1 MKKNFK
7 LCILLL
13 TIAFLICGC
22 GKTTKTEETAEKQ
35 KDNHYLENKNLEVFD
50 DTAIQKMLEL
60 PAVGED
66 AYYKQ
71 FQSEDAY
78 EEKIDFEGIKADEPY
93 QVRLRDADRYGDS
106 CNLLID
112 VFIRSYMSAQ
122 EQQKYDPNED
132 YFQTTVEVL
141 SSNLLAGD
149 RNEFIMLVDFR
160 KYVPEEEISWYR
172 QEHSEWGQVVTT
184 KDGTWLYGNWAIHG
198 RMAKDYVFELTG
210 VADGEQTLA
219 AFYEKYPE
227 YQSFY
232 ENIPDIQPTPL
243 EVCRAKVE
251 NEKLLVTYD
260 NGENWREVPISWE
273 LLSARGDERDG
284 KLTSLQAGSYY
295 VSEDLTIFLYGGSA
309 AVPFS
314 ALVSTDGGKNFTKT
328 VISDSMD
335 VRAEF
340 VSVPEN
346 SGVIYVLST
355 GGRTMSQEGNLLYK
369 STDGGKSFLPVEGIQ
384 DHIHSITTDFSFVTE
399 QNGFVCVRSSEKPYM
414 LVTGD
419 GGSTWTEAVFE
430 NVPEHYGMAYA
441 PVLEDGVYT
450 LYVGEEAYSKEE
462 GGKYRFVSLDEGRT
476 WERQK

>member
-22 GKTTKTEETAEKQ
+22 GKTTKTEKTAEKQ

-106 CNLLID
+106 CNLL
-112 VFIRSYMSAQ
+112 
-122 EQQKYDPNED
+122 
-132 YFQTTVEVL
+132 
-141 SSNLLAGD
+141 AGD
-149 RNEFIMLVDFR
+149 RNEFVMLVDFR

-295 VSEDLTIFLYGGSA
+295 VSEDLTVFLYGGSA

-369 STDGGKSFLPVEGIQ
+369 STDGGKNFLPVEGIQ

-430 NVPEHYGMAYA
+430 NAPEHYGMAYA

>member
-106 CNLLID
+106 CNLL
-112 VFIRSYMSAQ
+112 
-122 EQQKYDPNED
+122 
-132 YFQTTVEVL
+132 
-141 SSNLLAGD
+141 AGD
-149 RNEFIMLVDFR
+149 RNEFVMLVDFR

-198 RMAKDYVFELTG
+198 RMAKDYVFELAG
-210 VADGEQTLA
+210 VADGGQTLA

-273 LLSARGDERDG
+273 LLTARGDERDG
-284 KLTSLQAGSYY
+284 KFTSLQAGSYY
-295 VSEDLTIFLYGGSA
+295 VSEDLTIFLHGGSTS
-309 AVPFS
+309 VPFS
-314 ALVSTDGGKNFTKT
+314 ALVSTDGGKKFTKT

-384 DHIHSITTDFSFVTE
+384 EHIHSITTDFSFVTE

-430 NVPEHYGMAYA
+430 NVPEYYGMAYA